1 MREGNQRTGE
11 EPRSAP
17 PNGASMDY
25 ERLVYLRQHH
35 PAWLLLAA
43 DSAPLVIGFL
53 HRCFIE
59 PNVRTIREH
68 DLIVKLDD
76 YLYDVRRI
84 VGEDAF
90 PRPAADYLREWT
102 ADHRGWLR
110 RYYPE
115 GSDEPHFDLTP
126 AAERA
131 IRWVAGLEER
141 RFVGTE
147 SRLKLVFDLLH
158 EIAQGSETDPE
169 VRIAELERQRAAIE
183 REIEDIRAGHLRML
197 DAAYVRERFYQAV
210 DTARTLL
217 ADFRQVEQNFR
228 DLDRQTR
235 ERIATWDGGKG
246 EVLEEILLSRDAIA
260 ESDEGRS
267 FQSFWDFLMTPERQE
282 ELTALMERVMAL
294 EEIAELSPDPRL
306 KRIHYEWLTA
316 GEATQRTVA
325 RLSQQLRR
333 FLDDQAL
340 LENRRI
346 MDLLRRIEGHA
357 LAVRDAPPGDRFM
370 EMDEPKPTVTLPMER
385 PLFRRPVRARINE
398 EPLPAEDGGVPVTA
412 LFAQMYVDKEKLRR
426 KLQTALHEHGQI
438 DLPRLLSRF
447 PLEHGLSELVA
458 WLSLATD
465 DGLGAI
471 DEERTVH
478 VTWTGADGRRRRA
491 EVPNVVFVRE

>member
-1 MREGNQRTGE
+1 
-11 EPRSAP
+11 
-17 PNGASMDY
+17 MDY

-43 DSAPLVIGFL
+43 DSAPLVVGFL

-76 YLYDVRRI
+76 YLHDVRQL

-90 PRPAADYLREWT
+90 PRPAAEYLRDWT
-102 ADHRGWLR
+102 SDQRGWLR

-131 IRWVAGLEER
+131 VRWVIGLDGR
-141 RFVGTE
+141 LFVGTE
-147 SRLKLVFDLLH
+147 SRLKLVFDLLS
-158 EIAQGSETDPE
+158 EIARGSETDPE
-169 VRIAELERQRAAIE
+169 VRIAELQRRRAEID
-183 REIEDIRAGHLRML
+183 REIEEIRAGHLRMM
-197 DAAYVRERFYQAV
+197 DAAYVRERFQQAV
-210 DTARTLL
+210 DTARALL

-235 ERIATWDGGKG
+235 ERIAAWDGGKG
-246 EVLEEILLSRDAIA
+246 EVLEEILRSRNAIV

-267 FQSFWDFLMTPERQE
+267 FHAFWDFLMTPERQE
-282 ELTALMERVMAL
+282 ELSALLERVMAL
-294 EEIAELSPDPRL
+294 EEIASLSPDPRL
-306 KRIHYEWLTA
+306 RRIHYEWLTA

-333 FLDDQAL
+333 FLDDQVL

-346 MDLLRRIEGHA
+346 MELLRSIEGHA
-357 LAVRDAPPGDRFM
+357 LAVRDDAPSGSFM
-370 EMDEPKPTVTLPMER
+370 EMDDTKPTVTLPMER
-385 PLFRRPVRARINE
+385 PLFRIPVRAHIEE
-398 EPLPAEDGGVPVTA
+398 EPLPPAPQDIPVAA
-412 LFAQMYVDKEKLRR
+412 LFEQNYVDKERLRR
-426 KLQTALHEHGQI
+426 NLREALHEHGQI
-438 DLPRLLSRF
+438 GLEQLLERF
-447 PLEHGLSELVA
+447 PLEQGLSELVT
-458 WLSLATD
+458 WLSLAAD
-465 DGLGAI
+465 DGLGVI

-478 VTWTGADGRRRRA
+478 VTWTGADGRMRRA
-491 EVPNVVFVRE
+491 EVPDVVFVRAEVDRDGRAG

>member
-1 MREGNQRTGE
+1 MARAARGLQ
-11 EPRSAP
+11 EPSWAP
-17 PNGASMDY
+17 PNAATMDY

-43 DSAPLVIGFL
+43 GSAPLVIGFL

-68 DLIVKLDD
+68 DLVVKLDD
-76 YLYDVRRI
+76 YLYDVRHI
-84 VGEDAF
+84 VGDDAF
-90 PRPAADYLREWT
+90 PRPAADYLRDWT
-102 ADHRGWLR
+102 GDHRGWLR

-131 IRWVAGLEER
+131 IQWVVGLDER

-147 SRLKLVFDLLH
+147 SRLKLVFDLLQ
-158 EIAQGSETDPE
+158 EIAQGSETDPD
-169 VRIAELERQRAAIE
+169 VRIAELERRRSAID
-183 REIEDIRAGHLRML
+183 REIADIRAGHLRMM
-197 DAAYVRERFYQAV
+197 DAAYVRERFQQAV
-210 DTARTLL
+210 DTARALL

-246 EVLEEILLSRDAIA
+246 EVLEEILESRDAIA

-267 FQSFWDFLMTPERQE
+267 FHAFWDFLMTPERQE
-282 ELTALMERVMAL
+282 ELAVLMERVLAL
-294 EEIAELSPDPRL
+294 EDIVALAPDPRL

-346 MDLLRRIEGHA
+346 MDLLRTIEGHA
-357 LAVRDAPPGDRFM
+357 LAVRDDTPDGRFM
-370 EMDEPKPTVTLPMER
+370 EIDEAKPTVSLPMER
-385 PLFRRPVRARINE
+385 PLFRRPLRPRIGE
-398 EPLPAEDGGVPVTA
+398 EPLPPSDDGVPVTA
-412 LFAQMYVDKEKLRR
+412 LFEQLYVDKEKLRANLR
-426 KLQTALHEHGQI
+426 AALHEHGQI
-438 DLPRLLSRF
+438 DLRRLLARF
-447 PLEHGLSELVA
+447 PLQQGLSELVA
-458 WLSLATD
+458 WFSLATD
-465 DGLGAI
+465 DGLGVI
-471 DEERTVH
+471 DEERTVQ
-478 VTWTGADGRRRRA
+478 VTWTGAGGRVRRA
-491 EVPNVVFVRE
+491 EVPDIVFVRA